1 MKARTGLLISAGSI
15 IQQGSQ
21 FLFGI
26 IVARALG
33 PADYGWFSIGRNA
46 LIWAATL
53 APLGLDVAMIRYA
66 SQHGATAQF
75 WSVLSRLRVIVAL
88 ISVATMV
95 AIVGFSG
102 IALGSG
108 AALVMAASL
117 AALPFV
123 ADSALLGGYYRG
135 MRRPALFSVIFDY
148 GQSALRLMVGGGLV
162 VFGATV
168 VVFALA
174 NSAIAA
180 LGALAVAVVAFSVR
194 PNAGQPGSSINA
206 RSILTV
212 GPWLAISLVSYGL
225 LRILDLMVLGAHV
238 SSDELGRYAAIAAVS
253 VFVQVYPMTLSQ
265 ALGPEIAEL
274 SMRSDARSAGL
285 AIREF
290 VGRAS
295 VAGAFVY
302 GGIAIF
308 GTHLDL
314 IFGDKFHFD
323 SWTLLLMSTAWLLSG
338 VLNPTGYAL
347 SMTGRH
353 RSESMLLVG
362 GAALFAFLLF
372 ALVPTLGARGAAGA
386 LLLAMLFIQGGRV
399 VLVSRLIDSAVVRAR
414 DLLPPVLA
422 LGIAKSIDLV
432 VEHYLGQSFATL
444 VGECVTYTAAYGLS
458 VLGFRYFRRRLQPD
472 LAR

>member
-148 GQSALRLMVGGGLV
+148 GQ
-162 VFGATV
+162 
-168 VVFALA
+168 
-174 NSAIAA
+174 
-180 LGALAVAVVAFSVR
+180 
-194 PNAGQPGSSINA
+194 
-206 RSILTV
+206 
-212 GPWLAISLVSYGL
+212 
-225 LRILDLMVLGAHV
+225 
-238 SSDELGRYAAIAAVS
+238 
-253 VFVQVYPMTLSQ
+253 
-265 ALGPEIAEL
+265 
-274 SMRSDARSAGL
+274 
-285 AIREF
+285 
-290 VGRAS
+290 
-295 VAGAFVY
+295 
-302 GGIAIF
+302 
-308 GTHLDL
+308 
-314 IFGDKFHFD
+314 
-323 SWTLLLMSTAWLLSG
+323 
-338 VLNPTGYAL
+338 
-347 SMTGRH
+347 
-353 RSESMLLVG
+353 
-362 GAALFAFLLF
+362 
-372 ALVPTLGARGAAGA
+372 
-386 LLLAMLFIQGGRV
+386 
-399 VLVSRLIDSAVVRAR
+399 
-414 DLLPPVLA
+414 
-422 LGIAKSIDLV
+422 
-432 VEHYLGQSFATL
+432 
-444 VGECVTYTAAYGLS
+444 
-458 VLGFRYFRRRLQPD
+458 
-472 LAR
+472 